1 MLWLIIILTVEVV
14 IIGTSKDFMKP
25 VSSEPSEQ
33 FCLTWN
39 DFEENLSQA
48 LEMHRVDRDFF
59 DVTLAC
65 EGEWIQAHKR
75 IHSGMYGSY

>member
-1 MLWLIIILTVEVV
+1 
-14 IIGTSKDFMKP
+14 MK
-25 VSSEPSEQ
+25 
-33 FCLTWN
+33 WN
-39 DFEENLSQA
+39 DFEENVSQA

-59 DVTLAC
+59 DVTLSC